1 MNNNELAVIENK
13 NFKLDVKVMLDRDW
27 IKLYKFGTKRLN
39 EQFKRFFVKIN
50 SIYLQKTYNINF
62 TWNKKK
68 EPV

>member
-13 NFKLDVKVMLDRDW
+13 NFKLDVKVMLDRDL
-27 IKLYKFGTKRLN
+27 IKLYKFETKRLN

-62 TWNKKK
+62 T
-68 EPV
+68 

>member
-13 NFKLDVKVMLDRDW
+13 NFKLDVKVMLDRNL
-27 IKLYKFGTKRLN
+27 IKLYKFETKRLN
-39 EQFKRFFVKIN
+39 EQFKRFFVNIN

-62 TWNKKK
+62 TESKK

>member
-13 NFKLDVKVMLDRDW
+13 NFKLDVKVMLDRDL

-50 SIYLQKTYNINF
+50 SIYSQKTYNINF
-62 TWNKKK
+62 TESKK

>member
-39 EQFKRFFVKIN
+39 EHSKDFLLRLIPF
-50 SIYLQKTYNINF
+50 IYRKLII
-62 TWNKKK
+62 
-68 EPV
+68 